1 MSSNLVQVSCVLI
14 LSTFVIARHM
24 ALQRGAHGVI
34 LVYDVTKRAS
44 FDALKEIWLKE
55 VSMYSTRPAVIKMIV
70 GNKVDLPDREVS
82 REEGIA
88 FARQHSTLF
97 VESSAKTAVG
107 VRETFEEL
115 VRKILQ
121 TPELC
126 SSSSRTANGSVLP
139 GVSSSATA
147 SYSDCSC

>member
-1 MSSNLVQVSCVLI
+1 VLRRCVL
-14 LSTFVIARHM
+14 LLLAFLTARNM

-55 VSMYSTRPAVIKMIV
+55 VSMYSTRPAVIKMVV
-70 GNKVDLPDREVS
+70 GNKVDLSDRDVS

-126 SSSSRTANGSVLP
+126 SANSRTANGSVRP
-139 GVSSSATA
+139 GVGSSATA